1 MHTFSNNEKYRAT
14 LRFGRVA
21 DPNEKT
27 KEIYQLVGGY
37 PEPVAFLGIDGITY
51 KKATMSQKIKKFS
64 NFVEFIENLH

>member
-14 LRFGRVA
+14 LRFGKVA

-27 KEIYQLVGGY
+27 KETYQLVGGF

-51 KKATMSQKIKKFS
+51 KKATMS
-64 NFVEFIENLH
+64 